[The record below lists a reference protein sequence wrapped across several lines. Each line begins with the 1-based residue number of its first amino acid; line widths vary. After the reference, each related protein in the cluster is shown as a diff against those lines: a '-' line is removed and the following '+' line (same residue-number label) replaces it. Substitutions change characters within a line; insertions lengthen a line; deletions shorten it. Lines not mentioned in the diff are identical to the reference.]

1 LWLPALLL
9 ASAGVFALYLCQ
21 SRAAPFSSDGAANVL
36 QGRAIVTGNPLLRGW
51 WTSDVSFY
59 TTELPEYALVTAIR
73 GLSPDVVHIC
83 GALTYTLTVLLAA
96 LVARGGTG
104 ASTGDRAGWLRA
116 GIAAAIMLAP
126 SILGG
131 TEVFLENPDH
141 AGTAVPVLLLF
152 LILGRVGEAGGQGG
166 GQGIGRLALP
176 VVTCLLLALAQVGD
190 QLTLVA
196 ATVPLAAVCAHR
208 MLQARRLK
216 GGERRRAGTFADGT
230 LLAAAVV
237 SVGLAKL
244 AELIIRALGGFDLRP
259 LGGVALAPPRQVP
272 ANARLLWQSLIL
284 LFGANNPGTPR
295 QPQTIKA
302 HVLLVSMADSHV
314 IGLLLAG
321 AGLVA
326 GVASLLSGRAD
337 RVTQLL
343 VGAISVVLAAGVFTT
358 VLRSLSNAHEVAI
371 LLPLGAALAGRV
383 LPESVAQS
391 RPPARARRVSI
402 APLALGAWL
411 AVGVAELCYA
421 AAWPA
426 TPPPQ
431 RAVAAWLVSQHERAG
446 LAGYWQADATTVT
459 SGGRVLVAPIV
470 IPATS
475 KAPVEAAADR
485 WESSAAWYQPAQRDA
500 TFVIAVTG
508 PGAPAGLSPAA
519 VRASFGPPAAEH
531 EVGQD
536 LIMLYRYNLLTR
548 LRGAAFPSRELIC
561 AVGPRYLRAMR
572 KNCLP
577 SSRHSAGVRR

>member
-1 LWLPALLL
+1 
-9 ASAGVFALYLCQ
+9 
-21 SRAAPFSSDGAANVL
+21 
-36 QGRAIVTGNPLLRGW
+36 
-51 WTSDVSFY
+51 
-59 TTELPEYALVTAIR
+59 
-73 GLSPDVVHIC
+73 
-83 GALTYTLTVLLAA
+83 
-96 LVARGGTG
+96 
-104 ASTGDRAGWLRA
+104 
-116 GIAAAIMLAP
+116 
-126 SILGG
+126 
-131 TEVFLENPDH
+131 
-141 AGTAVPVLLLF
+141 
-152 LILGRVGEAGGQGG
+152 
-166 GQGIGRLALP
+166 
-176 VVTCLLLALAQVGD
+176 
-190 QLTLVA
+190 
-196 ATVPLAAVCAHR
+196 
-208 MLQARRLK
+208 
-216 GGERRRAGTFADGT
+216 
-230 LLAAAVV
+230 
-237 SVGLAKL
+237 
-244 AELIIRALGGFDLRP
+244 
-259 LGGVALAPPRQVP
+259 
-272 ANARLLWQSLIL
+272 
-284 LFGANNPGTPR
+284 
-295 QPQTIKA
+295 
-302 HVLLVSMADSHV
+302 
-314 IGLLLAG
+314 
-321 AGLVA
+321 
-326 GVASLLSGRAD
+326 
-337 RVTQLL
+337 VTQLL
-343 VGAISVVLAAGVFTT
+343 VAAISVVLAAGVFTT

-383 LPESVAQS
+383 LPESVAPS

-508 PGAPAGLSPAA
+508 PGAPGGLSPAA

-531 EVGQD
+531 RVGQD

-548 LRGAAFPSRELIC
+548 LRGAAFPSRELIS
-561 AVGPRYLRAMR
+561 AVRPRYLRAMR